1 MIRSRSRLVVA
12 VMLVASALA
21 ACTGVP
27 TSSSPQVVKTLPIG
41 AQVPPN
47 PITPTPG
54 EPPTAIVRSFLLA
67 NALGDSKH
75 ASARTFLTAA
85 ARNRWN
91 DGTATVVDTTTVGK
105 FVAGKPVVVSGRVLG
120 NLDASGVYK
129 PTLQGRSAP
138 QVQFQFGVVKVA
150 GQYRINSLPAGVLV
164 DERQFLG
171 SYSQRSLYYFDL
183 AQRYLVADPRWTSIT
198 DPAQLLTWLMT
209 QLAGGPSDLLA
220 NAVSSDTLPTQTASE
235 NITVTLG
242 NPTKIEIPGSAQLDG
257 RARDR
262 LAAQVAATLADAA
275 RGQTLVITDGGTPVS
290 IPDASGAPFTSSE
303 FGDTS
308 VQPPPPEVYYLRNGR
323 VVDSTGR
330 RLGGGIGN
338 APFLTSIA
346 ASRSAPG
353 GGLVL
358 AGVSLIDNSPT
369 LLVGSQLAGLRAT
382 TVRGVTSRPAY
393 APDRDEVW
401 VGDGT
406 RIVRV
411 PVSGTRG
418 TPAPVTLPASANG
431 GKIVALRLSPE
442 GSRIA
447 MAIQDSSGHQQLFVG
462 AVVRT
467 GAQVR
472 VDTLQ
477 PISPAGVV
485 ITDLAWV
492 ERLKLYAIGY
502 DTPSGNARLYSTGVD
517 GSLWDAQGIGRL
529 PEPPTTLSITLGR
542 QPGWVTSQD
551 AVWVQ
556 SGGSTWD
563 SPGPGSRTPGT
574 APTYL
579 E

>member
-1 MIRSRSRLVVA
+1 
-12 VMLVASALA
+12 
-21 ACTGVP
+21 VP
-27 TSSSPQVVKTLPIG
+27 
-41 AQVPPN
+41 
-47 PITPTPG
+47 
-54 EPPTAIVRSFLLA
+54 
-67 NALGDSKH
+67 
-75 ASARTFLTAA
+75 
-85 ARNRWN
+85 
-91 DGTATVVDTTTVGK
+91 
-105 FVAGKPVVVSGRVLG
+105 GKPVVVRGRVLG

-138 QVQFQFGVVKVA
+138 QVQFQFGVSKA
-150 GQYRINSLPAGVLV
+150 NGQYRINSLPAGVLV

-171 SYSQRSLYYFDL
+171 SYSQRSLYFFDL

-198 DPAQLLTWLMT
+198 DPSQLSTWLMT

-220 NAVSSDTLPTQTASE
+220 NAVSSDTLPTQTATE
-235 NITVTLG
+235 NITVTFG
-242 NPTKIEIPGSAQLDG
+242 NPIKIEIPGSSQLDG
-257 RARDR
+257 GARDR
-262 LAAQVAATLADAA
+262 LAAQVATTLADAA

-290 IPDASGAPFTSSE
+290 VPDASGSQFTASE

-308 VQPPPPEVYYLRNGR
+308 VQPPPPEVYYLRGGR
-323 VVDSTGR
+323 VVDSNGR
-330 RLGGGIGN
+330 RLGGAIGN

-369 LLVGSQLAGLRAT
+369 LLVGSQLAGLRPT

-401 VGDGT
+401 VGAGT
-406 RIVRV
+406 QIVRV
-411 PVSGTRG
+411 PVSGTHG
-418 TPAPVTLPASANG
+418 TPSTVTLPASANG
-431 GKIVALRLSPE
+431 GKIMALRLSPE

-447 MAIQDSSGHQQLFVG
+447 VVIQDPSGHQQQLFVG

-467 GAQVR
+467 GDQVR
-472 VDTLQ
+472 IDTLQ

-517 GSLWDAQGIGRL
+517 GSSWDAQGIGHL
-529 PEPPTTLSITLGR
+529 PDPPTTLSISLG

-563 SPGPGSRTPGT
+563 SPGAGTRTPGL